1 MEMNSK
7 TFADKE
13 QMYEQMLR
21 GRDDKFEKAVR
32 DNELDKQHLINK
44 LRDLV
49 KETAECQER
58 EASLKLENTKQNQTI
73 ETLNSG
79 NYFFVQI
86 Q

>member
-21 GRDDKFEKAVR
+21 GRDDKFEKAVK

-58 EASLKLENTKQNQTI
+58 EAALKLENTKQNQTI

-79 NYFFVQI
+79 IYH
-86 Q
+86 